1 MFNYIT
7 KPIYS
12 FTGNWVI
19 SNISEGLISPSSLF
33 GNGEDGVWYN
43 PSDINTLFQDS
54 GGTTP
59 VTADGDPVGR
69 MLDKSGNG
77 NHAIQTVSADRPVYD
92 VNSSMEYLA
101 FNGNNSGLDSGI
113 SRSIWGQS
121 FSASFWLYFNDNSR
135 ATIFSNFDGDGYA
148 FEKTT
153 DNEVRIFYNRAI
165 DFFTAQNT
173 IPINERFHCVIIR
186 DVSSDNFRV
195 YINKALIFTSTSAGN
210 HVLQGSD
217 TVLLGR
223 DSRTG
228 VTVLDGNLGNTV
240 IVNKVLS
247 QSEIDS
253 LYDFE

>member
-1 MFNYIT
+1 MRA
-7 KPIYS
+7 
-12 FTGNWVI
+12 
-19 SNISEGLISPSSLF
+19 LISALF
-33 GNGEDGVWYN
+33 GAGEQGAFYIPRPVVNG
-43 PSDINTLFQDS
+43 TQALFQDAA
-54 GGTTP
+54 GTVP

-69 MLDKSGNG
+69 MLDQSGNG
-77 NHAIQTVSADRPVYD
+77 NHAIQTVSADRTVYD

-113 SRSIWGQS
+113 SRSIWGES

-135 ATIFSNFDGDGYA
+135 AAIFSNFDGDGYA

-153 DNEVRIFYNRAI
+153 DNQVRIFYNRAV
-165 DFFTAQNT
+165 DFFTAENT
-173 IPINERFHCVIIR
+173 LPVNERVHCVIIR
-186 DVSSDNFRV
+186 DVASDNFRV
-195 YINKALIFTSTSAGN
+195 YINKALIFTSTSASN
-210 HVLQGSD
+210 YVLEGYN

-228 VTVLDGNLGNTV
+228 GTVLDGNLGNTV

-253 LYDFE
+253 LYDFG

>member
-1 MFNYIT
+1 LAHKRRNR
-7 KPIYS
+7 
-12 FTGNWVI
+12 VI
-19 SNISEGLISPSSLF
+19 PDSPYDQLSLF
-33 GNGEDGVWYN
+33 ANGEEGSWYD
-43 PSDINTLFQDS
+43 PSDISTLFQDAA
-54 GGTTP
+54 GTIP
-59 VTADGDPVGR
+59 VTADGDPVGL

-113 SRSIWGQS
+113 SRSIWGES

-148 FEKTT
+148 FEKTA
-153 DNEVRIFYNRAI
+153 DNRVRIFYNRNV
-165 DFFTAQNT
+165 DFFTDRNT
-173 IPINERFHCVIIR
+173 LPLNERVHCVIIR
-186 DVSSDNFRV
+186 DVASNNFRV
-195 YINKALIFTSTSAGN
+195 YVNKALIFTSTSVGN
-210 HVLQGSD
+210 HVLEGSD

-228 VTVLDGNLGNTV
+228 ETVLDGNLGSTV
-240 IVNKVLS
+240 IVNRVLS

-253 LYDFE
+253 IYDFE